1 MPDPLSHH
9 PAMNIIR
16 PDRLPTLWWL
26 NPWLTVRYLHRAV
39 GAFKSYADKADRCV
53 DLQQAVISEQSKEI
67 KFLRQRND
75 DLFDAIIKGHAINPD
90 AEIHD

>member
-1 MPDPLSHH
+1 
-9 PAMNIIR
+9 MNTIR

-26 NPWLTVRYLHRAV
+26 NPWLTVRYLHRSV

-67 KFLRQRND
+67 KYLRQRND
-75 DLFDAIIKGHAINPD
+75 DLNDAIIKGHAINPD
-90 AEIHD
+90 AQIHD

>member
-1 MPDPLSHH
+1 
-9 PAMNIIR
+9 MNIIR

-39 GAFKSYADKADRCV
+39 GAFKSYADKADNCI
-53 DLQQAVISEQSKEI
+53 DLQAKLIREQSNEI

-90 AEIHD
+90 AEIHE

>member
-1 MPDPLSHH
+1 
-9 PAMNIIR
+9 MNIIR

-39 GAFKSYADKADRCV
+39 GAFGFRADVADRCV

-67 KFLRQRND
+67 KYLRQRNN
-75 DLFDAIIKGHAINPD
+75 DLNDAIIKGHAINPD
-90 AEIHD
+90 AQIYE